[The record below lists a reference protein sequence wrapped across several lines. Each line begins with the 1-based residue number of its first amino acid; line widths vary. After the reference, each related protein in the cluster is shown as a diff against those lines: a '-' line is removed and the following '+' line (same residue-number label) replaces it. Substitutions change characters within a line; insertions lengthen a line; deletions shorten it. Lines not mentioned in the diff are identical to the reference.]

1 MPMSDPT
8 VEDLRS
14 RARLLLIAAIATDLA
29 AVATLVL
36 PLLRGGDVTE
46 MLPIALLL
54 FVASS
59 GLLVAF
65 IGTKKKAD
73 EASGGA

>member
-1 MPMSDPT
+1 MSDPN

-14 RARLLLIAAIATDLA
+14 RARLLLIAAIAVDFA

-36 PLLRGGDVTE
+36 PVIRGGDVAE
-46 MLPIALLL
+46 MLPIALAL
-54 FVASS
+54 FVVAS
-59 GLLVAF
+59 GLMVAF

-73 EASGGA
+73 EASGA

>member
-1 MPMSDPT
+1 MSDPHA
-8 VEDLRS
+8 EDLRS

-54 FVASS
+54 FVVSS

-73 EASGGA
+73 EASDDA